1 VDFRILGPLEV
12 RDADRVLPIGA
23 GKQRALLA
31 LLLVNANRTLASDQ
45 IVDELWGEQVPES
58 APKMVQVY
66 VSQLR
71 KVLPSEVLRTRP
83 PGYIL
88 ELGPAQLD
96 LHRFERLV
104 AAGRAALAE
113 GGAEQASALLAEAL
127 ALWRGPA
134 LAEFASE
141 PFATLEGARLEEL
154 RLAALE
160 DRIEAD
166 LACGRATE
174 VVGELESLIARHP
187 LRESVRRR
195 QMLALYRSGRQA
207 EALAAYQEA
216 RRTLAE
222 ELGLEP
228 SPALRDL
235 QRQILAQD
243 PALEATASA
252 ARAPATLPET
262 RYARSGDVAIAYQIA
277 GDGPFDLVLVP
288 GYVSH
293 VELGWTTHP
302 MATILSR
309 LAAASRLMLFDKR
322 GTGMS
327 DRVADVATL
336 ETRMDDVR
344 AVMDEARSPRAA
356 VMGISEGAPMSL
368 LFAATHPERV
378 AALVLLGGYARTMW
392 APDYPWGFTEEQD
405 RAFRTGLERLFGDR
419 PDAID
424 AMRWFGHYTDEELGA
439 FVDFNRR
446 AASPGA
452 WRALNAMN
460 RGIDVRQVL
469 STIHVPTLIV
479 HGADDAPL
487 PLAVARYM
495 AQRIPGARLLELE
508 GELHLPAGP
517 ALDEAMDEI
526 VRFLEGVW
534 EAGAWNEAEPERV
547 LATVLYCAVAD
558 VSGQAFDTP
567 VRHALARFRASEH
580 VPVDGGF
587 YATFDGPARA
597 IRCGCAIL
605 EALREL
611 GAEVRLGLH
620 AGECELVDGRVT
632 GIAVQ
637 TARRIAQEAQ
647 PGELLASST
656 VKELVAGSD
665 VRFAEVAGDGR
676 TFTVELGPGPTKAPA
691 SRV

>member
-31 LLLVNANRTLASDQ
+31 LLLVNANRTVASER

-58 APKMVQVY
+58 AAKMVQVY

-71 KVLPSEVLRTRP
+71 KVLPEDVLRTRP
-83 PGYIL
+83 PGYVVEL
-88 ELGPAQLD
+88 EPDQLD

-104 AAGRAALAE
+104 ATGRDQLAQGAAE
-113 GGAEQASALLAEAL
+113 RASKLLAEAL
-127 ALWRGPA
+127 AMWRGPA

-141 PFATLEGARLEEL
+141 PFATPEGARLEEL

-166 LACGRATE
+166 LACGRASE

-187 LRESVRRR
+187 LRESLRRR

-228 SPALRDL
+228 SPALREL
-235 QRQILAQD
+235 QRQILAHD
-243 PALEATASA
+243 PALEART
-252 ARAPATLPET
+252 RTPDAPATIPET

-277 GDGPFDLVLVP
+277 GEGPFDLVLVP

-293 VELGWTTHP
+293 VELGWRTHP
-302 MATILSR
+302 IGTILSR
-309 LAAASRLMLFDKR
+309 LAAASRLVLFDKR

-327 DRVADVATL
+327 DRVADIATL

-356 VMGISEGAPMSL
+356 LMGISEGAPMSL

-378 AALVLLGGYARTMW
+378 SALVLLGGYARTMW
-392 APDYPWGFTEEQD
+392 APDYPAGFTEEQD
-405 RAFRTGLERLFGDR
+405 RAFLTGLERLFGDR
-419 PDAID
+419 SDAID

-439 FVDFNRR
+439 FVDLNRR

-479 HGADDAPL
+479 HGAEDPPI
-487 PLAVARYM
+487 PLAAARYM
-495 AQRIPGARLLELE
+495 AQRIPGARLLELQ
-508 GELHLPAGP
+508 GELHLPSGP
-517 ALDEAMDEI
+517 ALDQTMDEI
-526 VRFLEGVW
+526 VKFLNEVW
-534 EAGAWNEAEPERV
+534 EAGGWSEAEPERI
-547 LATVLYCAVAD
+547 LATVLFCAVAD
-558 VSGQAFDTP
+558 ANAQNAP
-567 VRHALARFRASEH
+567 VQQALARFRASEPAA
-580 VPVDGGF
+580 VGDGF
-587 YATFDGPARA
+587 YASFDGPARA
-597 IRCGCAIL
+597 IRCGCAIRD
-605 EALREL
+605 ALREL
-611 GAEVRLGLH
+611 GADVRLGLH
-620 AGECELVDGRVT
+620 AGECEVVGGRVE

-637 TARRIAQEAQ
+637 TARRIADGAQ
-647 PGELLASST
+647 AGELVVSST
-656 VKELVAGSD
+656 VKELVAGTDIS
-665 VRFAEVAGDGR
+665 FTEVARDGR
-676 TFTVELGPGPTKAPA
+676 TFTVELRSAPSA
-691 SRV
+691 V

>member
-12 RDADRVLPIGA
+12 HDADRALKIGA

-31 LLLVNANRTLASDQ
+31 LLLLNANRTVASER

-58 APKMVQVY
+58 ASKMVQVY

-71 KVLPSEVLRTRP
+71 KVLPGDVLRTRP
-83 PGYIL
+83 PGYVAEL
-88 ELGPAQLD
+88 EPDQLD
-96 LHRFERLV
+96 LRRFDRLA
-104 AAGRAALAE
+104 AAGREALAE
-113 GGAEQASALLAEAL
+113 GAGERASALLTEAL

-141 PFATLEGARLEEL
+141 PFATPEGARLEEL

-166 LACGRATE
+166 LACGRSTE

-187 LRESVRRR
+187 LRESLRRR
-195 QMLALYRSGRQA
+195 QMLALYRSGRHA
-207 EALAAYQEA
+207 EALAAYQQA
-216 RRTLAE
+216 RRALAE

-228 SPALRDL
+228 SPALREL
-235 QRQILAQD
+235 QRQILSHD
-243 PALEATASA
+243 PALHATASA
-252 ARAPATLPET
+252 APAPATIPET
-262 RYARSGDVAIAYQIA
+262 RYARSGEVAIAHQVA

-302 MATILSR
+302 MATILRR
-309 LAAASRLMLFDKR
+309 LAAASRMVLFDKR

-344 AVMDEARSPRAA
+344 AVMDEARMPRAA

-405 RAFRTGLERLFGDR
+405 RLFLTGLERLFGDR
-419 PDAID
+419 SDAID

-479 HGADDAPL
+479 HGADDPPIPL
-487 PLAVARYM
+487 GAARYM
-495 AQRIPGARLLELE
+495 AQRIPGARLLKLE

-517 ALDEAMDEI
+517 ALDEMMDEI
-526 VRFLEGVW
+526 VRFLNGVW
-534 EAGAWNEAEPERV
+534 EAGGWTEAEPERI
-547 LATVLYCAVAD
+547 LATVLFCKVAD
-558 VSGQAFDTP
+558 ANAFDAP
-567 VRHALARFRASEH
+567 VQLALARFRASAR
-580 VPVDGGF
+580 VSVDDGF
-587 YATFDGPARA
+587 YASFDGPARA
-597 IRCGCAIL
+597 IRCGCAIR

-611 GAEVRLGLH
+611 GADVRLGLH
-620 AGECELVDGRVT
+620 AGECDLVRGRVE

-637 TARRIAQEAQ
+637 TARRIAEGAQ
-647 PGELLASST
+647 AGELVVSST
-656 VKELVAGSD
+656 VKELVAGTDIS
-665 VRFAEVAGDGR
+665 FTEVAGDGR
-676 TFTVELGPGPTKAPA
+676 MFTVELGSAPTA
-691 SRV
+691 V